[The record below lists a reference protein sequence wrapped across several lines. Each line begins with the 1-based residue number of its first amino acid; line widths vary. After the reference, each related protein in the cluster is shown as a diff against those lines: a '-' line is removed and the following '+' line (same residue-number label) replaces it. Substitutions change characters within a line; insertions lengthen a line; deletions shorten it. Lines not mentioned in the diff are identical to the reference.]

1 VRDRSPVLSN
11 TPAGVRVF
19 QPYDG
24 HNRSPCTDTK
34 EKHVAFP
41 NADETIRASMG
52 RRSFLA
58 RAAAFGA
65 GVAAGV
71 AARADGAEVKLE
83 HRNRLPG
90 VVYRRLGRTNLA
102 VSALGFGGVVLSP
115 ERMPAFE
122 AAVKHGVNFIMAH
135 GGACTEALGPWL
147 RKPGNRDRIFL
158 GLVGGAR
165 NIDSALQALGTD
177 HVDLLMVPI
186 HSVKPVPD
194 EGLAK
199 AFDTLKKAGKARF
212 LCLVTHANV
221 PAVWKKGL
229 EVGWFD
235 VILPT
240 YNWPSRNDLKP
251 LVAETRKKDVGLLA
265 MKTLNGLPKGR
276 DAVATWKTFLDD
288 GIGAILK
295 GMTDPKQ
302 VADYIR
308 IATKGDKTAAS
319 HPIDCSGQCA
329 LCGRCEACPQGV
341 AIQEILLTWQY
352 YGQQLRWTDVAR
364 SRYSAIP
371 AAAKATAC
379 QDCGRCELVCTQ
391 HLDVRGL
398 LREAHDAL
406 A

>member
-1 VRDRSPVLSN
+1 MAS
-11 TPAGVRVF
+11 
-19 QPYDG
+19 
-24 HNRSPCTDTK
+24 
-34 EKHVAFP
+34 P

-58 RAAAFGA
+58 RAAALGA
-65 GVAAGV
+65 GVAAGA
-71 AARADGAEVKLE
+71 AARADGAEAKLE
-83 HRNRLPG
+83 QRNTHPG

-122 AAVKHGVNFIMAH
+122 AAVKRGVNFIMAH
-135 GGACTEALGPWL
+135 GGKCTEALGPWL

-158 GLVGGAR
+158 GLAGGAR

-186 HSVKPVPD
+186 HSAKPVPD
-194 EGLAK
+194 EGLPK
-199 AFDTLKKAGKARF
+199 AFDALKKAGKARF

-235 VILPT
+235 VVLPA
-240 YNWPSRNDLKP
+240 YNWPSRSNLKP
-251 LVAETRKKDVGLLA
+251 LAAETRKKDVGLLA

-288 GIGAILK
+288 GVEAIVK

-308 IATKGDKTAAS
+308 IATKGDKTAATP
-319 HPIDCSGQCA
+319 HINCSGQCA
-329 LCGRCEACPQGV
+329 LCGACEACPQGV
-341 AIQEILLTWQY
+341 AIQDILLTWQY
-352 YGQQLRWTDVAR
+352 YGQQLGWMDVAR
-364 SRYSAIP
+364 PRYAAIP
-371 AAAKATAC
+371 AAAQATAC
-379 QDCGRCELVCTQ
+379 KDCGRCELVCTQ
-391 HLDVRGL
+391 NLPVRRL
-398 LREAHDAL
+398 VREAHAAL